1 MSTLLIRDARL
12 LVTMDAQRREI
23 AGGAVFVR
31 DNVIEQVGSS
41 ADLPST
47 ADEVIDAPDQVVI
60 PRLVNTHH
68 HMYQTLTRA
77 CVQDNELFGWLRGL
91 YPIWANL
98 TPEMVK
104 VSTQTA
110 MAELL
115 LSGCTTSSDH
125 LYIYPNGVRLDDSIE
140 GAAQIGMR
148 FHAARGSMSVG
159 ESKGGLPPDGVVED
173 EAAILKDTQR
183 AIERWHD
190 PGRFAMQ
197 RVVVA
202 PCSPFSVSR
211 ELMRDSAALARQYG
225 VSLHTHLAENDNDIA
240 YTREKF
246 GCTPAEYVEQLGWTG
261 PDVWCAHCVKLD
273 AHGIDL
279 FARSGTGV
287 AHCPCSN
294 MRLASGIAP
303 IRAMRDAGVSVGIG
317 VDGAASNDAGH
328 LLSEVRMAMLLQ
340 RVAHG
345 PVNGPSAMSAR
356 EALEIATL
364 GGAKVLNRDDIGALG
379 VGMAADIVTVP
390 LNDIG
395 MTGAQHDPLAALLF
409 CQVPRVR
416 HNIVNGRVV
425 VRDGELTTLELPAL
439 MARHNTLAA
448 ELLNAARTGY

>member
-1 MSTLLIRDARL
+1 MSTLLIKNATL

-31 DNVIEQVGSS
+31 DNVIEAVGPT
-41 ADLPST
+41 AELPDT
-47 ADEVIDAPDQVVI
+47 ADDVIDARDQVVI
-60 PRLVNTHH
+60 PGLVNTHH
-68 HMYQTLTRA
+68 HMFQSLTRA
-77 CVQDNELFGWLRGL
+77 FAPDDELFGWLRRL
-91 YPIWANL
+91 YPVWARL

-125 LYIYPNGVRLDDSIE
+125 LYIFPDGCQLDDSIE
-140 GAAQIGMR
+140 GAREIGMR

-159 ESKGGLPPDGVVED
+159 ESQGGLPPDRLVED

-183 AIERWHD
+183 LIERWHD
-190 PGRFAMQ
+190 PRRFAMQ
-197 RVVVA
+197 RIVVA

-211 ELMRDSAALARQYG
+211 GLMRDSAQLARQHG

-273 AHGIDL
+273 PHGIAL
-279 FARSGTGV
+279 FARTGTGV

-303 IRAMRDAGVSVGIG
+303 IRRLLDAGV
-317 VDGAASNDAGH
+317 
-328 LLSEVRMAMLLQ
+328 
-340 RVAHG
+340 
-345 PVNGPSAMSAR
+345 PV
-356 EALEIATL
+356 
-364 GGAKVLNRDDIGALG
+364 
-379 VGMAADIVTVP
+379 
-390 LNDIG
+390 
-395 MTGAQHDPLAALLF
+395 
-409 CQVPRVR
+409 
-416 HNIVNGRVV
+416 
-425 VRDGELTTLELPAL
+425 
-439 MARHNTLAA
+439 
-448 ELLNAARTGY
+448 